1 MKLRTRCAFVT
12 KESSSFGNR
21 TSEVWTRFQ
30 PSERNVRM
38 PAVPGM
44 LLCGRAVSEDHHR
57 SRFVLFQ
64 VVHDA
69 NTLYIFAPSPQSRD
83 RWVKK
88 LKEGKNRCVLCNFRT
103 SQEKKKPNPE
113 VLLA

>member
-1 MKLRTRCAFVT
+1 
-12 KESSSFGNR
+12 
-21 TSEVWTRFQ
+21 
-30 PSERNVRM
+30 M

-88 LKEGKNRCVLCNFRT
+88 LKEGKNRCVF
-103 SQEKKKPNPE
+103 
-113 VLLA
+113 